1 MSKKDDKK
9 DVKTAPK
16 KEEAKK
22 DAPKKEEAK
31 KTEAPK
37 KEEVKKA
44 DPVAKDAKPKVAKT
58 ETKTEGAATGNIMD
72 DLTKKQAFKKFS
84 YRGEDIGKLVGLNM
98 DELS

>member
-31 KTEAPK
+31 KVEPAK
-37 KEEVKKA
+37 KEEVKKDA
-44 DPVAKDAKPKVAKT
+44 PKVDAKPKTAKP
-58 ETKTEGAATGNIMD
+58 ETKTEGAGGNIMD